1 MDVLLTGAGGYV
13 GSRVGAL
20 LTAQG
25 ISWRGLE
32 GRLEELPPRS
42 LEAASVIHCAGALRR
57 RETHRPGAL
66 EAANVEGTRRLCAG
80 LCRPT
85 RIVFVSS
92 RSVYGLNGHQL
103 VDEETSPAPFD
114 AYGRSKLAAERV
126 LRDSP
131 HQVAVVRAAGVFGH
145 PERPGIF
152 LDHALDRAIAGR
164 AIPLAEPDRLED
176 YVPVNWLA
184 EVLAAAAITGKADGQ
199 VLHAAGPARSLHGV
213 VAALGRAIE
222 AGLGRRVALEPVQLP
237 VPETV
242 LLGGGALQAC
252 LALRPVPEDEAVFA
266 AMIAGRARA
275 GLPPG
280 SEPAP

>member
-57 RETHRPGAL
+57 RETDRPGAL

-199 VLHAAGPARSLHGV
+199 VLHAAGPAR
-213 VAALGRAIE
+213 
-222 AGLGRRVALEPVQLP
+222 RVALEPVQLP